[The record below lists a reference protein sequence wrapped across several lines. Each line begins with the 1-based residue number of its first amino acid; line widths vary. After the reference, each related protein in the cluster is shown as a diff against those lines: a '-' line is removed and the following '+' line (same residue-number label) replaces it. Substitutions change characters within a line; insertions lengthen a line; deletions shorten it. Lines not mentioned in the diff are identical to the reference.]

1 MIVVLGSNSF
11 CGSAFVDHLLTNGE
25 RVVGFSRS
33 SGVSP
38 HLLCFS
44 KNRNLHLLETF
55 QMDVNR
61 DTSSIIEKIE
71 SLRPRF
77 IVNFV
82 AQGMVEQSWENPTHW
97 YQTNVVSQVAL
108 LEQFKKLGSLEKY
121 VHFSTPEV
129 YGSTSD
135 WVKESFEFQPSTPYA
150 VSRAATDYHIK
161 NLAAVGDLCAV
172 ITRAANVYGPHQ
184 QIYRI
189 VPRAILAARLGR
201 RLKLHGDGV
210 SRRSFL
216 FAADMADAVERIM
229 THGEIGS
236 SFHISTR
243 ELVSIR
249 HLVELIASQT
259 NVQVSEFVDNV
270 GERKGKDDAYML
282 DSTKIRTELGWE
294 DRIDLGVGID
304 KVISWVDENLT
315 PLSELEQD
323 YVHRQ

>member
-1 MIVVLGSNSF
+1 
-11 CGSAFVDHLLTNGE
+11 
-25 RVVGFSRS
+25 
-33 SGVSP
+33 
-38 HLLCFS
+38 
-44 KNRNLHLLETF
+44 
-55 QMDVNR
+55 MDINR
-61 DTSSIIEKIE
+61 DSLSIIDKIE

-108 LEQFKKLGSLEKY
+108 IEQFKKLEFLEKY

-129 YGSTSD
+129 YGSTSE
-135 WVKESFEFQPSTPYA
+135 WKRESFEFQPSTPYA

-161 NLAAVGDLCAV
+161 NLAGAGDLRAV

-184 QIYRI
+184 QLYRV

-216 FAADMADAVERIM
+216 FATDMADAVDRIM
-229 THGEIGS
+229 TQGEIGS

-249 HLVELIASQT
+249 HLVELIASKT
-259 NVQVSEFVDNV
+259 NVQVSDFVDNA
-270 GERKGKDDAYML
+270 GERKGKDEAYML
-282 DSTKIRTELGWE
+282 DSTKVRTQLGWE
-294 DRIDLGVGID
+294 DHIDLSHGVD
-304 KVISWVDENLT
+304 KVISWVDENLK